1 LGKTQAIMPIN
12 RYNSQIKII
21 TEVKMKAITWII
33 RITVLLILVW
43 LALQNNQIVV
53 FSIMDG
59 MQFSLPLIVLLFA
72 FFAVGVVLGVFILLP
87 KHLSLKWEARKLRKE
102 NEQNKLT
109 LAQQE
114 KQLGALS
121 NVPTQAVEPVTELPP
136 FTM

>member
-1 LGKTQAIMPIN
+1 
-12 RYNSQIKII
+12 
-21 TEVKMKAITWII
+21 MKAITWII

-59 MQFSLPLIVLLFA
+59 LQFSLPLIVLLFA

-114 KQLGALS
+114 KQLGTLS
-121 NVPTQAVEPVTELPP
+121 NVTTQAAEPVTELPP